1 MNTIRIENNQHPLLS
16 PLHAPFCDGF
26 LCRLRGLMFRSQLSP
41 EEGLLLVEGRES
53 RLDTSIHMLFVFMDL
68 GVVWLDSSQ
77 RVVDIRVARAWR
89 PVYIPCQPARY
100 TLEIQPQRLN
110 EFHIG
115 DHLEFIH
122 E

>member
-16 PLHAPFCDGF
+16 PLHVRYCDSF
-26 LCRLRGLMFRSQLSP
+26 FCRLRGLMFRSQLPP
-41 EEGLLLVEGRES
+41 EEGLLLVEARES

-77 RVVDIRVARAWR
+77 MVVDIIVARAWR
-89 PVYIPCQPARY
+89 PVYTPCQPARY

-110 EFHIG
+110 EFQIG
-115 DHLEFIH
+115 DHLEFNH